1 MFNIV
6 SIHLFHQMIDFFMVN
21 SVSYVFL
28 CSLKWLIRK
37 CSVIC
42 LRITGLWMQLEMI
55 ILSEVNQKEKGT
67 YRMIYVESKIWNRW
81 ICLWNRNRIR
91 DIENRL
97 VLSKA
102 QVGWRGLNWEFGI
115 SRSKQVYTEWVNNTV
130 LLYSTGKYIQY
141 PVIKL

>member
-67 YRMIYVESKIWNRW
+67 YRMIYVESKI
-81 ICLWNRNRIR
+81 
-91 DIENRL
+91 
-97 VLSKA
+97 
-102 QVGWRGLNWEFGI
+102 
-115 SRSKQVYTEWVNNTV
+115 
-130 LLYSTGKYIQY
+130 
-141 PVIKL
+141 